1 VTLHEAHR
9 AGKPKAHAKHLS
21 LHALVLAAG
30 RGSRFGGS
38 KLQARYRDQA
48 LLAYPLALVAAARE
62 RGLIRGG
69 HVVIPAED
77 DAAGGLVID
86 MRLQPV
92 LNSASER
99 GLSYSLQ
106 LGLAALEEAE
116 APDAALVL
124 LGDQPLVR
132 LEVVEAIISAW
143 YAGGEAIIRP
153 RYEASPDV
161 PGHPVLVARGVWPLI
176 RELQGDVG
184 LGSVCSGPRETLL
197 VDVTGHNPD
206 VDTLGDLRTL
216 EAVQQ

>member
-1 VTLHEAHR
+1 MTLHEPHR

-30 RGSRFGGS
+30 GGSRFGGS
-38 KLQARYRDQA
+38 KLQARYRSQP
-48 LLAYPLALVAAARE
+48 LLAYPLALVAAARG
-62 RGLIRGG
+62 RGLIGGG
-69 HVVIPAED
+69 HVVIPAHD
-77 DAAGGLVID
+77 DASRRLVGD
-86 MRLQPV
+86 MRLQHI
-92 LNSASER
+92 LNSAPER

-116 APDAALVL
+116 APEAALVL

-143 YAGGEAIIRP
+143 HAGGEAIIRP

-176 RELQGDVG
+176 RELQGDAG
-184 LGSVCSGPRETLL
+184 LGSVPSRPRETL

-206 VDTLGDLRTL
+206 VDTLRDLQAL
-216 EAVQQ
+216 EAVPQ

>member
-1 VTLHEAHR
+1 MTLHEPHR

-30 RGSRFGGS
+30 GGSRFGGS
-38 KLQARYRDQA
+38 KLQARYRDQP

-69 HVVIPAED
+69 HVVIPADD
-77 DAAGGLVID
+77 DATRGLVID

-116 APDAALVL
+116 PLDAALVL

-184 LGSVCSGPRETLL
+184 LGSVGSRPRETL

-206 VDTLGDLRTL
+206 VDTLGDLRAL

>member
-1 VTLHEAHR
+1 VTLHEPHR

-30 RGSRFGGS
+30 GGSRFGGS
-38 KLQARYRDQA
+38 KLQARYRSQP
-48 LLAYPLALVAAARE
+48 LLAYPLALVAAARG
-62 RGLIRGG
+62 RGLIGGG
-69 HVVIPAED
+69 HVVIPAHD
-77 DAAGGLVID
+77 DASRRLVGD
-86 MRLQPV
+86 MRLQHI
-92 LNSASER
+92 LNSAPER

-116 APDAALVL
+116 APEAALVL

-143 YAGGEAIIRP
+143 HAGGEAIIRP

-176 RELQGDVG
+176 RELQGDAG
-184 LGSVCSGPRETLL
+184 LGSVPSRPRETL

-206 VDTLGDLRTL
+206 VDTLRDLQAL